1 LPGPADLDVDE
12 RELLA
17 DGTSIPVVAQP
28 RDVAVS
34 QYIRNRG
41 GYDNLKRIQAVEMLG
56 RLEVDGHSYPLNIR
70 TARPEQMRRVLTVG
84 DQVSVAEI
92 ATDDQVRLDPSV
104 DRGLPAAL
112 ESRLLESFEFDGRLV
127 EWPDKGHQVS
137 MQGMQKIGDVLAWK
151 LELVQGSGQ
160 RWELFIN
167 SHGGDLVMANM
178 LDENDQ
184 LEYSIV
190 QSDFRETSGFKY
202 PHRIEYIDRDGQ
214 SLGVEVLEAVLVD
227 QQVFDLAGETIV
239 H

>member
-1 LPGPADLDVDE
+1 M
-12 RELLA
+12 
-17 DGTSIPVVAQP
+17 VAQP

-41 GYDNLKRIQAVEMLG
+41 GYENLKRIQAVEMLG

-70 TARPEQMRRVLTVG
+70 TARPEQMRRVITVG
-84 DQVSVAEI
+84 EQVSVAEI
-92 ATDDQVRLDPSV
+92 STEDQLQLDPTD

-112 ESRLLESFEFDGRLV
+112 ESKLLETFEFDGRLV

-137 MQGMQKIGDVLAWK
+137 MQGMLKIGDVLAWK
-151 LELVQGSGQ
+151 LDFIQSGGQ
-160 RWELFIN
+160 HWQLFIN

-184 LEYSIV
+184 LEYSII

-202 PHRIEYIDRDGQ
+202 PYRIEYLDRDGQ
-214 SLGVEVLEAVLVD
+214 SLGVEVLDDVLVD
-227 QQVFDLAGETIV
+227 QQVFNLAGETVV